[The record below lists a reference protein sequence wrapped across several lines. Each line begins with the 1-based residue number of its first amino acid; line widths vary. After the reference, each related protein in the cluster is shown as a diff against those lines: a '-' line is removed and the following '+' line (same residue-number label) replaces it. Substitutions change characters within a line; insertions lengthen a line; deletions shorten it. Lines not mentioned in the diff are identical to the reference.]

1 MKEADTNNWPEIPNG
16 KPVSLNEL
24 KHRGTPYISNEHNS
38 KLGKYAERCLYELLT
53 QHLYAISDR
62 IKILNAQGGQDFI
75 ILVDGK
81 IVYYIEVKSIWKVSD
96 CIKLTMYQFDKAISH
111 IDNYAIC
118 VMDMTSIPRTA
129 ADNDNTTIVNDIET
143 HISFYTNLESL
154 VQCSKENGRAIV
166 TIDHLNNPQS
176 FNKFC
181 EYLAKTL

>member
-1 MKEADTNNWPEIPNG
+1 
-16 KPVSLNEL
+16 
-24 KHRGTPYISNEHNS
+24 
-38 KLGKYAERCLYELLT
+38 
-53 QHLYAISDR
+53 
-62 IKILNAQGGQDFI
+62 
-75 ILVDGK
+75 
-81 IVYYIEVKSIWKVSD
+81 
-96 CIKLTMYQFDKAISH
+96 MYQFDKAISH

-129 ADNDNTTIVNDIET
+129 ADNDNATIVNDIKT